1 MTRLRAA
8 DDFAAIRARL
18 EELRRDRAQVWDENV
33 SEVAEP
39 RRPRVAGNKPSP
51 SEKPGLPPT
60 YEGSCSGLPPGR
72 RRSDRR
78 LAGG

>member
-18 EELRRDRAQVWDENV
+18 EELRRDRAQVWAGNGSD
-33 SEVAEP
+33 VAQP
-39 RRPRVAGNKPSP
+39 RTCVAGNKPSP

-60 YEGSCSGLPPGR
+60 VR
-72 RRSDRR
+72 RVLFRSSAR
-78 LAGG
+78 ASTE

>member
-8 DDFAAIRARL
+8 DDFAAIRARV
-18 EELRRDRAQVWDENV
+18 EELRRDRAQVWAGNGSD
-33 SEVAEP
+33 VAQP
-39 RRPRVAGNKPSP
+39 LPCAGNKPSP

-60 YEGSCSGLPPGR
+60 VR
-72 RRSDRR
+72 RVLFRLQPERLRSDQQ